1 MLTVND
7 QLSLLYDILTEQ
19 SEESSADIAEYK
31 QIKRIIQTLTA
42 NESISDE
49 QLLAILP
56 EIYNYGI
63 QGENAQ
69 NLEEH
74 IITNKNN
81 IETWTTHIHQSN
93 LK

>member
-7 QLSLLYDILTEQ
+7 QLSVLYDILTEQ
-19 SEESSADIAEYK
+19 SEECYADINEYK
-31 QIKRIIQTLTA
+31 QIKRIIQTLMAKDSVT
-42 NESISDE
+42 DE
-49 QLLAILP
+49 QLLSLLP

-74 IITNKNN
+74 ITTNKSN
-81 IETWTTHIHQSN
+81 IETWTSYINQSN
-93 LK
+93 LE

>member
-7 QLSLLYDILTEQ
+7 QLTVLHDILTEQ
-19 SEESSADIAEYK
+19 SEEHCAEIAEYK
-31 QIKRIIQTLTA
+31 QIKRIIQTLMA
-42 NESISDE
+42 KDSISDE
-49 QLLAILP
+49 QLLSLLP

-74 IITNKNN
+74 VATNKSN
-81 IETWTTHIHQSN
+81 IETWTTYINQSN
-93 LK
+93 LE